1 MKNIFLLLFI
11 SISFA
16 KTDFH
21 KQLLIY
27 LDYFNNNGLEI
38 DFLYSVESDLFSKK
52 EKCNIK
58 IDKKKHFIF
67 EMGPKKLF
75 YNGIDFRTFDS
86 RTNQLFIQDP
96 DTSILQLINVY
107 INENYISSLKINEID
122 SNNFEINDEK
132 FSLSVNKENSIYTV
146 LFKNDKNL
154 IKLYEIEVKKYNDL
168 INFKNSNKSDMFIL
182 DMRKNE

>member
-1 MKNIFLLLFI
+1 I
-11 SISFA
+11 
-16 KTDFH
+16 
-21 KQLLIY
+21 
-27 LDYFNNNGLEI
+27 
-38 DFLYSVESDLFSKK
+38 
-52 EKCNIK
+52 
-58 IDKKKHFIF
+58 
-67 EMGPKKLF
+67 
-75 YNGIDFRTFDS
+75 

-154 IKLYEIEVKKYNDL
+154 IELYEIEVKKYNDL